1 MVCVK
6 VISALTGEEDEA
18 ESRSRTHHQEPSRR
32 TNSEIDDDDDDD
44 EDEYNETKYLN
55 DMDRHKQIAFDFQ
68 NQ

>member
-1 MVCVK
+1 MCVK
-6 VISALTGEEDEA
+6 VISALTGEEEEG
-18 ESRSRTHHQEPSRR
+18 ESRSGMHHQEASRR
-32 TNSEIDDDDDDD
+32 TNSEIDGDDDY